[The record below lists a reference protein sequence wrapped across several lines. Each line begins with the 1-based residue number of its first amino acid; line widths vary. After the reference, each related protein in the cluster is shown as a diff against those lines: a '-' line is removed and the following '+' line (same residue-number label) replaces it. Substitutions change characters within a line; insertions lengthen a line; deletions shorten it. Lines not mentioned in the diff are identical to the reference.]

1 MEKIVNGGRVNI
13 QCGHRRGACV
23 LVFVRAVKKMRG
35 RESTQVERRRSH
47 LKAMKDLTARD
58 GGNDIVCN
66 KLNYACHLTGSLL

>member
-1 MEKIVNGGRVNI
+1 MEEESISSVDTEGVR
-13 QCGHRRGACV
+13 AC
-23 LVFVRAVKKMRG
+23 LCAVKKMRG

-66 KLNYACHLTGSLL
+66 KLNYTRHLTGFSL